1 MPRNRHLAMLRRR
14 PETSR
19 RFRLWSFHCRY
30 RSLVRRPGARR
41 LPEPY
46 HDDSRAVRR
55 DSQTTRGRRRRSS
68 QRVSDTTTSRRNSR
82 ASRIRRPSRTSCG
95 AEPPTRSRRSPQ
107 PESTRTRWT
116 AAEMTAA
123 MVAIHLNRP
132 DVLKELLDA
141 GANPD
146 LESYS
151 WIYRDTRR
159 PLTVATYLGN
169 RAAVAM
175 LLDAGADLNQVY
187 YDTAVHVAARH
198 ARTEIVRE
206 LLERGAESIRTAT
219 NRHPAARNHRGT
231 HRRLRCARPH
241 RKSAGGC
248 GRGTSTRSRKR
259 ETTPSA
265 SSPRFTTQRSGPSSE
280 SPSTGKREGLAS
292 IAMKPDRAAG
302 GGADGCGGLRVA
314 GESRYTLES

>member
-1 MPRNRHLAMLRRR
+1 MWRGTADQVAPLAAAGVDPDALDRRR
-14 PETSR
+14 
-19 RFRLWSFHCRY
+19 
-30 RSLVRRPGARR
+30 
-41 LPEPY
+41 
-46 HDDSRAVRR
+46 
-55 DSQTTRGRRRRSS
+55 
-68 QRVSDTTTSRRNSR
+68 
-82 ASRIRRPSRTSCG
+82 
-95 AEPPTRSRRSPQ
+95 
-107 PESTRTRWT
+107 
-116 AAEMTAA
+116 MTAA

-248 GRGTSTRSRKR
+248 GRGPQPGRGSEKLHRARAHPASLRSV
-259 ETTPSA
+259 
-265 SSPRFTTQRSGPSSE
+265 
-280 SPSTGKREGLAS
+280 
-292 IAMKPDRAAG
+292 PDRVRRARRRGNAK
-302 GGADGCGGLRVA
+302 AWPV
-314 GESRYTLES
+314 SR